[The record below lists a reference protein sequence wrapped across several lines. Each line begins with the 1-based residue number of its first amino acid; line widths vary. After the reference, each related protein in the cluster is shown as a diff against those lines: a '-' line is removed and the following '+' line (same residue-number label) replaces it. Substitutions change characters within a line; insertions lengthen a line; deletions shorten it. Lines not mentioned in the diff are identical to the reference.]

1 MYRTFRNQE
10 DKIDDKILIKGED
23 YNHIKNS
30 LRLSKGSLIH
40 QVIGDTIFVTE
51 IEEITSN
58 EIICKII
65 DEDSIQYESPLNI
78 TLYQCILKSDKNE
91 YIIQKATELGVNKI
105 VFVVTERTVVKL
117 DDKKWNK
124 KKDRFEKI
132 ALESSKQSKRTVI
145 PEIEGLIKINEI
157 KNTSNCLNLVF
168 YENEKESFKSFLSN
182 SKKKDINIF
191 IGPEG
196 GLSEDNIQDL
206 SSKGFKSVSLGNR
219 ILRADTAPIC
229 ALSIIQYELGDIE

>member
-105 VFVVTERTVVKL
+105 VFVETERTVVKL

-132 ALESSKQSKRTVI
+132 ALESSKQSKRTSI

-157 KNTSNCLNLVF
+157 QNTSNCLNLVF
-168 YENEKESFKSFLSN
+168 YENEKESFKSFLSD
-182 SKKKDINIF
+182 SKSKDINIF

-196 GLSEDNIQDL
+196 GLSEDNIESL
-206 SSKGFKSVSLGNR
+206 ISKGFKSVSLGNR

>member
-1 MYRTFRNQE
+1 M
-10 DKIDDKILIKGED
+10 IKSG
-23 YNHIKNS
+23 
-30 LRLSKGSLIH
+30 
-40 QVIGDTIFVTE
+40 T
-51 IEEITSN
+51 
-58 EIICKII
+58 
-65 DEDSIQYESPLNI
+65 
-78 TLYQCILKSDKNE
+78 
-91 YIIQKATELGVNKI
+91 
-105 VFVVTERTVVKL
+105 
-117 DDKKWNK
+117 K

>member
-91 YIIQKATELGVNKI
+91 KATELGVNKI
-105 VFVVTERTVVKL
+105 VFVETERTVVKL

-132 ALESSKQSKRTVI
+132 ALESSKQSKRTFI

-182 SKKKDINIF
+182 SKSKDINIF

-196 GLSEDNIQDL
+196 GLSEDNIQNL

>member
-51 IEEITSN
+51 IEKITSN

-105 VFVVTERTVVKL
+105 VFVETERTVVKL
-117 DDKKWNK
+117 DEKKWNK

-132 ALESSKQSKRTVI
+132 ALESSKQSKRTFI
-145 PEIEGLIKINEI
+145 PEIDGLIKINEI
-157 KNTSNCLNLVF
+157 TNTSNSLNLVF
-168 YENEKESFKSFLSN
+168 YENEKESFKSFLSD
-182 SKKKDINIF
+182 SKSKDINIF

-196 GLSEDNIQDL
+196 GLSEDNIENL
-206 SSKGFKSVSLGNR
+206 ISKGFKSVSLGNR